1 MMCER
6 DEEGGK
12 GGVWSYVK
20 TSSTWATW
28 TDTELGRASRRNSAQ
43 LRKPK
48 RWDLT
53 EIVRKC
59 KCKNIFLAMPG
70 NSTGIH
76 ILSHIHWHKWPST
89 GQTMSATNNVCHR
102 TAADTTKDNDRQL
115 SLCASRGC
123 QRLAASVSPI
133 HTSPKQPC
141 PSFRCMDSVSLGT
154 SQASRPR
161 PMVSGVEL
169 GQAFVR

>member
-12 GGVWSYVK
+12 GEVLVLRQNQQHLSYM
-20 TSSTWATW
+20 
-28 TDTELGRASRRNSAQ
+28 DRHRARPGLSAR

-76 ILSHIHWHKWPST
+76 ILSHIH
-89 GQTMSATNNVCHR
+89 
-102 TAADTTKDNDRQL
+102 
-115 SLCASRGC
+115 
-123 QRLAASVSPI
+123 
-133 HTSPKQPC
+133 
-141 PSFRCMDSVSLGT
+141 
-154 SQASRPR
+154 
-161 PMVSGVEL
+161 
-169 GQAFVR
+169 